1 MRIRESITN
10 LIEGRLSST
19 DGRAALVKLATRL
32 IFEQGLETE
41 IRDMLDR
48 DYCEHGVSP
57 RQGLRNGVR
66 MGFLKT
72 AKGLMDYAALQI
84 ASREEPFR
92 SEIRRGVRHDH
103 REPAARGAAAG
114 HRKLHRPGPERAI
127 ETRSWSSNPSDGAP
141 LDVDSW
147 TSHLPHRCLIRPAVR
162 SAHLRH
168 VRYAEIPR
176 RPV

>member
-1 MRIRESITN
+1 MRTREPITS
-10 LIEGRLSST
+10 LIGDRLSST
-19 DGRAALVKLATRL
+19 GGRAALVKLATRL
-32 IFEQGLETE
+32 IFEQGLEAD
-41 IRDMLDR
+41 IRDMLGR
-48 DYCEHGVSP
+48 DYCGHGVSP
-57 RQGLRNGVR
+57 RQGVRNGER
-66 MGFLKT
+66 MGILKT
-72 AKGLMDYAALQI
+72 AKGLVDYAALQI

-92 SEIRRGVRHDH
+92 SEIRRGVPHDH

-141 LDVDSW
+141 LDVDNW
-147 TSHLPHRCLIRPAVR
+147 TSHLPHRCLVRPAVR

-168 VRYAEIPR
+168 VRYTEIPR